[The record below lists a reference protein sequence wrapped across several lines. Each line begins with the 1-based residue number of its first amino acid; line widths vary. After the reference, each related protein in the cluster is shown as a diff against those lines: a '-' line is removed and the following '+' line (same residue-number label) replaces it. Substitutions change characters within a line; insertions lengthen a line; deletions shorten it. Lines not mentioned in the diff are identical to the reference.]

1 MEFKLDKETALIEAI
16 LFLESEPQSEES
28 LSRISELSADVVEI
42 AIANLKEK
50 YMAEDS
56 GIELVKIVG

>member
-1 MEFKLDKETALIEAI
+1 MDKETALIEAI

-50 YMAEDS
+50 YMNNMTLND
-56 GIELVKIVG
+56 KIAISK

>member
-1 MEFKLDKETALIEAI
+1 MDKETALIEAI

-56 GIELVKIVG
+56 GS

>member
-1 MEFKLDKETALIEAI
+1 MDKETALIEAI